1 MSRKNLDLTLLMYEV
16 FNRRDLDAMLA
27 LMHDEVEIESRLV
40 AMEGAY
46 HGHEGVRR
54 WWNNLLD
61 GLPDYQGEI
70 EELRDLGDITLV
82 RVRGRAHGAASN
94 SPVVETFW
102 QPIRWRD
109 GMCIWWRNCATEA
122 EALEAIGLRD
132 QSRDKTNR
140 MEAG

>member
-1 MSRKNLDLTLLMYEV
+1 MSRKNLDLTRLMYEV
-16 FNRRDLDAMLA
+16 FNRRDIDAMLA

-40 AMEGAY
+40 AFEGCY

-54 WWNNLLD
+54 WWSNLLD
-61 GLPDYQGEI
+61 VLPDYTGEI

-82 RVRGRAHGAASN
+82 KVRGRAHGTASN

-109 GMCIWWRNCATEA
+109 GICIWWRNCATEA
-122 EALEAIGLRD
+122 EALEAIELQDSSGY
-132 QSRDKTNR
+132 TANR
-140 MEAG
+140 LGAG

>member
-40 AMEGAY
+40 ALEGCY

-61 GLPDYQGEI
+61 GLPDYKKPLSCRPQTAAQRIDCGQGEFSI
-70 EELRDLGDITLV
+70 DGNDS
-82 RVRGRAHGAASN
+82 GGCAQRALPS
-94 SPVVETFW
+94 
-102 QPIRWRD
+102 
-109 GMCIWWRNCATEA
+109 
-122 EALEAIGLRD
+122 
-132 QSRDKTNR
+132 
-140 MEAG
+140 

>member
-1 MSRKNLDLTLLMYEV
+1 MSRKNLDLTLHMYEV

-54 WWNNLLD
+54 WWSNLLD
-61 GLPDYQGEI
+61 GLPDYKGEI
-70 EELRDLGDITLV
+70 EELRDFGDITLAK
-82 RVRGRAHGAASN
+82 VRGRAHGAASN

-109 GMCIWWRNCATEA
+109 GMCVWWRNCATEA
-122 EALEAIGLRD
+122 EALEAIED
-132 QSRDKTNR
+132 SSSDTANR
-140 MEAG
+140 LEAG